1 MLRYRDAVLIAIGGT
16 IPVPVGVPPAGYG
29 VSAARWIA
37 PRGLGRVV
45 DRHALAIGE
54 PSRRMALRVGYR
66 LVRVALLVLAVV
78 RAETWTRK
86 HDGVAALLVIVF
98 GFTTELGRSIAHDGV
113 PLARDRA
120 LRSGGGER

>member
-1 MLRYRDAVLIAIGGT
+1 MLRYLDAVLIVISA
-16 IPVPVGVPPAGYG
+16 PVPVLVGVPAAGYG
-29 VSAARWIA
+29 VGAATWIA

-45 DRHALAIGE
+45 NRHALAIGE
-54 PSRRMALRVGYR
+54 LSRLMTLRVGYR

-78 RAETWTRK
+78 RAEKWVRK
-86 HDGVAALLVIVF
+86 HDGVAALLVIVS

-113 PLARDRA
+113 PLPRDRA